1 MPWFFWPHTI
11 GGGTVGFKAAWTT
24 DSNAIVSVTFFV
36 DMVKNTAHQT
46 VGAEMVLAA
55 TGAQFAGTVTVYV
68 TIDGGIQTIG
78 SVGGGICT
86 PQGRGYYSYKPS
98 QAETNGNL
106 IGFTFT
112 GTGAI
117 PVTIQ
122 AITTAST

>member
-1 MPWFFWPHTI
+1 MPWFFWPRVTTSSATFH
-11 GGGTVGFKAAWTT
+11 AAWTT
-24 DSNAIVSVTFFV
+24 ESHPIVSVTFFIE
-36 DMVKNTAHQT
+36 MLKNTAHQT
-46 VGAEMVLAA
+46 VGAELITAA
-55 TGAQFAGTVTVYV
+55 TGAAFASTVTVYV
-68 TIDGGIQTIG
+68 TIDGGIQAIG

-122 AITTAST
+122 AITTSAS